1 MHIYSSH
8 LFPVFLASQFWPH
21 GMPWHAMVAAQVMW
35 MPSGRLTPPSLRAPW
50 RCAPCNRR
58 NCNSSDPLDP
68 GYRPQIG
75 RCLGSPSSGALNSAN
90 GAIAP
95 IALSFIFGRLSA
107 QDHSTCS
114 GFVSRGCMFNPF
126 CQTCQHGPPQT
137 DITTAELP
145 HKLHSN
151 PVPSRPSLFPSE
163 VLVPKIIDSTPQQ
176 HSNLSMKICLLH
188 LPIIQRV
195 AFLSVTI
202 CDPSHPRQVVRMGKK
217 ILPDRPL
224 AELAVLQGSMP
235 LCHGFLKRS
244 DADPVKRGE
253 SHREPTKMG

>member
-1 MHIYSSH
+1 MLWICFKGVH
-8 LFPVFLASQFWPH
+8 VQ
-21 GMPWHAMVAAQVMW
+21 
-35 MPSGRLTPPSLRAPW
+35 
-50 RCAPCNRR
+50 
-58 NCNSSDPLDP
+58 PLLPDLP
-68 GYRPQIG
+68 TW
-75 RCLGSPSSGALNSAN
+75 SP
-90 GAIAP
+90 
-95 IALSFIFGRLSA
+95 
-107 QDHSTCS
+107 T
-114 GFVSRGCMFNPF
+114 
-126 CQTCQHGPPQT
+126 T